1 MGLGGLLAGI
11 GAGVAG
17 AIGSAVSN
25 ANKKPSSSTSS
36 SGSSSGGTSGGS
48 SGSSSSGSSGSGSSL
63 GSQMVGSYDKVDFGD
78 LFDSLKHSGITDTDY
93 LQSIVDARADKAQ
106 NVQGYGQWA
115 NDAKQQEMQAYVNQ
129 LKKDEER
136 QDAAL
141 EQYINGLQQA
151 ADQQQAA
158 IQAGVDS
165 AVADLESQKYD
176 VGKLTEA
183 NNAAAERAYM
193 QTLNPN
199 GSLAENLAANGLLPT
214 GVTETSQ
221 IQAGNAYQGALNDNA
236 TTQTEA
242 LAEIERAINQA
253 RLNGDLT
260 AAQALSDMLMQIA
273 EKGYQHVQNIQAMDQ
288 ANKNFGYQLGVTNA
302 DLTGIYNGSPTLE
315 AKRLQMEIQD
325 REDQKKLI
333 QQQLQKGEIDIA
345 TAQKQLEAYDQDIRY
360 KEWQLKQLGL

>member
-1 MGLGGLLAGI
+1 MGLGALLAGI

-25 ANKKPSSSTSS
+25 ANKKPSNSTNS

-129 LKKDEER
+129 LKKEEER

-199 GSLAENLAANGLLPT
+199 GSLAENLAAKGLLPT

-260 AAQALSDMLMQIA
+260 AAQAISDRLMQIA
-273 EKGYQHVQNIQAMDQ
+273 EQGYQHVQNIQAMDQ

-302 DLTGIYNGSPTLE
+302 DLTGVYNGSPTLTAMQLELQRQQIEEDFKNGKIDRLTKEKELEMIE
-315 AKRLQMEIQD
+315 AQIEAQRLQNKYYQT
-325 REDQKKLI
+325 QF
-333 QQQLQKGEIDIA
+333 
-345 TAQKQLEAYDQDIRY
+345 
-360 KEWQLKQLGL
+360 